1 MDSLQSLFIEI
12 VQFYVYFHFLK
23 GTIDPLDCVE
33 RGCDAERSGA
43 TRMLLDGSAWLSRA
57 SLTQQ
62 ILC

>member
-12 VQFYVYFHFLK
+12 VQFYVYFHFPK
-23 GTIDPLDCVE
+23 ETIDPWTVE
-33 RGCDAERSGA
+33 RGCDAERSVA
-43 TRMLLDGSAWLSRA
+43 TRMLLDGSAWLLRA